1 MQYISVGKILN
12 FHGIQGEAK
21 VGFSKNQQDFLK
33 SLKSVY
39 IKKDSDYTKLEVSS
53 IRFNKTFAL
62 IKFKGINS
70 INDLMSYKGCLIFV
84 EESTIRESL
93 GEDEFLIDELTG
105 LDVFDPNGNKIGVVV
120 GVSNNGA
127 NDMLSVK
134 SKTKKIC
141 LVPFVKELVPE
152 VDIKNKKIVVN
163 NIEGLIEWE
172 VKAKQYPGIY
182 TVKAGRKSRVYIDII
197 NY

>member
-1 MQYISVGKILN
+1 MEYISVGKILN

-33 SLKSVY
+33 ALKVVF

-53 IRFNKTFAL
+53 VRFNKTFAL

-70 INDLMSYKGCLIFV
+70 INDLMPFKGCLLFV
-84 EESTIRESL
+84 EQTTIRENL

-105 LDVFDPNGNKIGVVV
+105 LEVFDLKGEKIGVVV

-134 SKTKKIC
+134 SKTKKVSF
-141 LVPFVKELVPE
+141 VPFVKALVPE
-152 VDIKNKKIVVN
+152 VDIKNKKVVVN
-163 NIEGLIEWE
+163 NIEGLIE
-172 VKAKQYPGIY
+172 
-182 TVKAGRKSRVYIDII
+182 
-197 NY
+197 

>member
-1 MQYISVGKILN
+1 MNYVSVGKILN

-33 SLKSVY
+33 ALKVVF
-39 IKKDSDYTKLEVSS
+39 IKKDNDYTKLEVSS
-53 IRFNKTFAL
+53 VRFNKTFAL

-70 INDLMSYKGCLIFV
+70 INDLMPYKGCLLFV
-84 EESTIRESL
+84 EQSTIRENL

-105 LDVFDPNGNKIGVVV
+105 LEVFDLKGEKIGVVV

-134 SKTKKIC
+134 SKTKKVSF
-141 LVPFVKELVPE
+141 VPFVKALVPE
-152 VDIKNKKIVVN
+152 VDIKNKKVVVN
-163 NIEGLIEWE
+163 NIEGLIE
-172 VKAKQYPGIY
+172 
-182 TVKAGRKSRVYIDII
+182 
-197 NY
+197 